1 MSSCHLFSLPSEMI
15 WKVIKLL
22 DPMDLSNTRQS
33 CKRLCGYCDH
43 PSNWASLTL
52 VPSPASSGALDLW
65 SLSTLQLILQPHLP
79 LIKTIKIWGV
89 RDSII
94 RYLLTSCR
102 DLENLTICSWITLSD
117 HAFSKQL
124 SIPLSLRT
132 LRLNGQQH
140 FTSLD
145 ASTFAKLISN
155 CPKLEE
161 VYVTSC
167 KIHIQAEALLD
178 GVSLGGESLKSL
190 VVATKRT
197 WSSQHVTRLFQVC
210 SSLKYLAL
218 LSGSS
223 DTVDLS
229 LVSAMDHM
237 SSVLEKDVQYIQERE
252 IKEFDNIIVYST

>member
-1 MSSCHLFSLPSEMI
+1 MSSCHLFFLPSEII
-15 WKVIKLL
+15 WKIIQLL
-22 DPMDLSNTRQS
+22 DPIDLSNTRQS
-33 CKRLCGYCDH
+33 CKRLRTYCDH
-43 PSNWASLTL
+43 PSNWTTITL
-52 VPSPASSGALDLW
+52 APSPSSGALDLW
-65 SLSTLQLILQPHLP
+65 NLSTLQFILQPHLA

-89 RDSII
+89 RDNII
-94 RYLLTSCR
+94 RYLLTSCSC
-102 DLENLTICSWITLSD
+102 LENLTICSWITLSD

-124 SIPLSLRT
+124 TIPLSLRT

-145 ASTFAKLISN
+145 AATFAKLISN
-155 CPKLEE
+155 CPRLEE
-161 VYVTSC
+161 VYVTNC

-178 GVSLGGESLKSL
+178 GVSLGGESLKLL

-197 WSSQHVTRLFQVC
+197 WSSYHVTRLFQVC

-229 LVSAMDHM
+229 LSGRMYHM
-237 SSVLEKDVQYIQERE
+237 PSVLEKDVQYIQERE